1 MTGNK
6 EDAAEQVAPDQAQP
20 ATEETAAGPEADAG
34 PSVLRAQL
42 EEEKAKADKYLS
54 NWQRAEADLANF
66 RRRSEQERADLA
78 RFGNAN
84 LIRKILPVLDDFE
97 RAISSIPED
106 DQSLAWVDGIK
117 LIDRKLRT
125 ILEQEGVSNIEA
137 VGREFDP
144 HFHEAVM
151 HEGGEG
157 DTDMV
162 VQELQ
167 KGYRLHD
174 KVLRPAMVKVGRGN
188 KKESAGNS

>member
-6 EDAAEQVAPDQAQP
+6 EDAAGQVAPDQARP
-20 ATEETAAGPEADAG
+20 ATEETAAGPEADAD

-167 KGYRLHD
+167 RGYRLHD
-174 KVLRPAMVKVGRGN
+174 RVLRPAMVKVGRGN

>member
-6 EDAAEQVAPDQAQP
+6 EDAAEQVAPDQARP
-20 ATEETAAGPEADAG
+20 ATEETAAGPEADAD

-97 RAISSIPED
+97 RAINSIPED

-137 VGREFDP
+137 LGREFDP

-174 KVLRPAMVKVGRGN
+174 RVLRPAMVKVGRGN